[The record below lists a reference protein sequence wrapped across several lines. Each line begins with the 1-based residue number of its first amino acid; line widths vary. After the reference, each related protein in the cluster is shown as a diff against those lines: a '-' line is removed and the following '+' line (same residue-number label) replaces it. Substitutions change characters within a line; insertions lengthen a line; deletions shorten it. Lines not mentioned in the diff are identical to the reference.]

1 MMTLEIRALA
11 SAAQRN
17 MSPTQLAALLAES
30 EMALGM
36 PCVVDS
42 VGEAARLLGLTDRQC
57 AALQD
62 TLSRGGLWKG
72 QAAEQPVAVRSATKE
87 AC

>member
-1 MMTLEIRALA
+1 MIEIRTLNRV
-11 SAAQRN
+11 AARL
-17 MSPTQLAALLAES
+17 SPTQLAALLTES

-36 PCVVDS
+36 PCVVNS
-42 VGEAARLLGLTDRQC
+42 IGEAARLLGLTDRQC

-72 QAAEQPVAVRSATKE
+72 QAAEQPVVVRLAKE